1 MRGDRVERRAE
12 IRQRRLPIRGWGGG
26 LRTRPTGRHRVNVV
40 GEQARRRSARSLP
53 RSRLEGIQWAV
64 ISARHALPWCW
75 KRVVQLHVK
84 LSPRGEAGNR
94 NKHDFVCETWEWL
107 PIRNRIQRVE
117 LYCSSFLLSTDL
129 QAQLRG
135 PQQALD
141 RFGEGQRVP
150 AAGGARGVRLVRRRR
165 RRRRRLRRAVR
176 YVEFV
181 DFIVT
186 VQLPEPGR
194 NPSSASMTV
203 AFCALTEKYTRSAP
217 SGSLRRAMKKMFAAS
232 SFGHTPSTFSA
243 LGGSPETSC
252 RCSAAMPFH

>member
-1 MRGDRVERRAE
+1 MRGRTDHRGNMRGDRVERRAE

-94 NKHDFVCETWEWL
+94 NKHDCVCETWEWL

-117 LYCSSFLLSTDL
+117 LYCSSFLLQTCMRNYAARSKPSIAL
-129 QAQLRG
+129 ARG
-135 PQQALD
+135 SVCLP
-141 RFGEGQRVP
+141 R
-150 AAGGARGVRLVRRRR
+150 GARG
-165 RRRRRLRRAVR
+165 
-176 YVEFV
+176 E
-181 DFIVT
+181 
-186 VQLPEPGR
+186 
-194 NPSSASMTV
+194 
-203 AFCALTEKYTRSAP
+203 
-217 SGSLRRAMKKMFAAS
+217 
-232 SFGHTPSTFSA
+232 
-243 LGGSPETSC
+243 
-252 RCSAAMPFH
+252 

>member
-1 MRGDRVERRAE
+1 MRGRTDHRGNMRGDRVERRAE

-94 NKHDFVCETWEWL
+94 NKHDSVCETWEWL

-117 LYCSSFLLSTDL
+117 LYTVVLSFYRLAGATT
-129 QAQLRG
+129 R
-135 PQQALD
+135 
-141 RFGEGQRVP
+141 P
-150 AAGGARGVRLVRRRR
+150 AASPRSLWRGAACACRGGRAGSEAGAAAAAAEKSGAVRRI
-165 RRRRRLRRAVR
+165 RRLHRDGAAPGTR
-176 YVEFV
+176 
-181 DFIVT
+181 
-186 VQLPEPGR
+186 PEPELGEHDR
-194 NPSSASMTV
+194 RV
-203 AFCALTEKYTRSAP
+203 
-217 SGSLRRAMKKMFAAS
+217 LR
-232 SFGHTPSTFSA
+232 
-243 LGGSPETSC
+243 LD
-252 RCSAAMPFH
+252 

>member
-94 NKHDFVCETWEWL
+94 NKHDSVRERWEWL
-107 PIRNRIQRVE
+107 PIRNSGRGL
-117 LYCSSFLLSTDL
+117 LYYKVGFFPSTDL

-150 AAGGARGVRLVRRRR
+150 AAGGARGVRLV

>member
-1 MRGDRVERRAE
+1 M
-12 IRQRRLPIRGWGGG
+12 
-26 LRTRPTGRHRVNVV
+26 
-40 GEQARRRSARSLP
+40 
-53 RSRLEGIQWAV
+53 
-64 ISARHALPWCW
+64 
-75 KRVVQLHVK
+75 
-84 LSPRGEAGNR
+84 
-94 NKHDFVCETWEWL
+94 
-107 PIRNRIQRVE
+107 
-117 LYCSSFLLSTDL
+117 
-129 QAQLRG
+129 
-135 PQQALD
+135 
-141 RFGEGQRVP
+141 
-150 AAGGARGVRLVRRRR
+150 
-165 RRRRRLRRAVR
+165 R

>member
-117 LYCSSFLLSTDL
+117 LYCSSFLLDL

>member
-94 NKHDFVCETWEWL
+94 SKHDCVCERGSGCL
-107 PIRNRIQRVE
+107 FGIDPCLFRVE
-117 LYCSSFLLSTDL
+117 L
-129 QAQLRG
+129 
-135 PQQALD
+135 
-141 RFGEGQRVP
+141 
-150 AAGGARGVRLVRRRR
+150 
-165 RRRRRLRRAVR
+165 
-176 YVEFV
+176 
-181 DFIVT
+181 
-186 VQLPEPGR
+186 
-194 NPSSASMTV
+194 
-203 AFCALTEKYTRSAP
+203 
-217 SGSLRRAMKKMFAAS
+217 
-232 SFGHTPSTFSA
+232 
-243 LGGSPETSC
+243 
-252 RCSAAMPFH
+252 

>member
-1 MRGDRVERRAE
+1 
-12 IRQRRLPIRGWGGG
+12 
-26 LRTRPTGRHRVNVV
+26 
-40 GEQARRRSARSLP
+40 
-53 RSRLEGIQWAV
+53 
-64 ISARHALPWCW
+64 
-75 KRVVQLHVK
+75 
-84 LSPRGEAGNR
+84 
-94 NKHDFVCETWEWL
+94 
-107 PIRNRIQRVE
+107 
-117 LYCSSFLLSTDL
+117 
-129 QAQLRG
+129 
-135 PQQALD
+135 
-141 RFGEGQRVP
+141 VP

>member
-94 NKHDFVCETWEWL
+94 NKHDNSVCEHWL
-107 PIRNRIQRVE
+107 PIR
-117 LYCSSFLLSTDL
+117 SSS
-129 QAQLRG
+129 
-135 PQQALD
+135 
-141 RFGEGQRVP
+141 
-150 AAGGARGVRLVRRRR
+150 
-165 RRRRRLRRAVR
+165 
-176 YVEFV
+176 
-181 DFIVT
+181 
-186 VQLPEPGR
+186 
-194 NPSSASMTV
+194 
-203 AFCALTEKYTRSAP
+203 
-217 SGSLRRAMKKMFAAS
+217 
-232 SFGHTPSTFSA
+232 
-243 LGGSPETSC
+243 
-252 RCSAAMPFH
+252 